1 VIDHGSLEDDKLSGR
16 ITVLKFGG
24 TSLADGPAFDRAA
37 QIVRASEG
45 TGLVV
50 IGSAMSGVTDTLIT
64 SFRRA
69 ARLQTTRS
77 FPSLEECFERHLLVA
92 GNLSAIALAKM
103 QGLVEEARREIF
115 ELLGSAATDGM
126 ARLRTQDAIASY
138 GEQLSARLLAM
149 TLEQHGILASYVD
162 ARRCIL
168 TNDHH
173 GSASPLLEEVTRRTR
188 AQLKP
193 LLEKKQIPVLG
204 GFFGATLEGA
214 TTTLGRGSSDYTA
227 TLVGAALGACE
238 IQIWS
243 DVDGVQTAD
252 PALVKATR
260 TVPQISYG
268 EAAQLARLGARV
280 IHPKMIEPVIA
291 QEIPIQI
298 RNSRAPEKGGTV
310 IRARSEP
317 GKGAIKAIA
326 HRTNLTRIDVTAAP
340 AFVANGFLAAIG
352 EVFAR
357 HQGHTDLVARSKVCL
372 TFAYDE
378 DERLLSIV
386 EDLKLLGS
394 VDIERHR
401 AIVGCVGDGLQK
413 GAGNGTTI
421 GGLLRAVDPLLD
433 WQRTSSNSLS
443 AIVDGERVESLVS
456 LLHLGVFESDWARQ
470 EVPSVEVDRY

>member
-1 VIDHGSLEDDKLSGR
+1 MEGKLSGC

-24 TSLADGPAFDRAA
+24 TSLEDGPAFDRAA
-37 QIVRASEG
+37 QIVRASQG

-69 ARLQTTRS
+69 ARIKTTRS
-77 FPSLEECFERHLLVA
+77 LPSLEECFEGHLKVA
-92 GNLSAIALAKM
+92 RNLSAIALAKM
-103 QGLVEEARREIF
+103 QVLVEEARRDIL
-115 ELLGSAATDGM
+115 ELLGIAATNGM
-126 ARLRTQDAIASY
+126 ATLRIQDAIASY
-138 GEQLSARLLAM
+138 GEQLSANLLAM
-149 TLEQHGILASYVD
+149 TLEQYGMLASYVD

-173 GSASPLLEEVTRRTR
+173 GSASPLLEEVSGRTR
-188 AQLKP
+188 AQLRP

-252 PALVKATR
+252 PSLVKATR

-298 RNSRAPEKGGTV
+298 RNSRASEKSGTV

-317 GKGAIKAIA
+317 GKSAIKAIA

-357 HQGHTDLVARSKVCL
+357 HQGHMDLVARSKVCL
-372 TFAYDE
+372 TFAYEE
-378 DERLLSIV
+378 DEMLLPIV
-386 EDLKLLGS
+386 EDLKRLGS
-394 VDIERHR
+394 VEIERQR
-401 AIVGCVGDGLQK
+401 AIVGCVGDGLQN

-421 GGLLRAVDPLLD
+421 SGLLRAVDPHLD
-433 WQRTSSNSLS
+433 WQSTSSNSLNT
-443 AIVDGERVESLVS
+443 IVDGECVGSLVS
-456 LLHLGVFESDWARQ
+456 RLHVGVFESDWARQ
-470 EVPSVEVDRY
+470 EMPAVEIDRY